1 MPAKRNFFISNNIK
15 IEIISAKIMIFLKRE
30 RKIGLFLNFPS
41 LIHTDSPIFYI
52 FASLILK
59 KIVNNTQKK

>member
-1 MPAKRNFFISNNIK
+1 
-15 IEIISAKIMIFLKRE
+15 MIFLKRE

-41 LIHTDSPIFYI
+41 LIHTNSPIFYI

-59 KIVNNTQKK
+59 KIVNNTQKNEKVSIIGISEFCIA